1 MQKFLEKKLKILTK
15 AALRIQRPKIITITG
30 SVGKTSTKEAV
41 FAVLEKKFNVR
52 RSLKN
57 FNNEI
62 GVPLTVVGCDSPGKS
77 VAGWVEVFFKF
88 VGLSLWRLKRYPDVL
103 VLEIGSDK
111 PGDLKYLMDMIPRRL
126 LKAAVLTAVSAS
138 HLEFFGDIDGVF
150 KEKTAPFGYLR
161 DNAFA
166 ILNKDNCDF
175 EKVRQKL
182 QKKFITYAIK
192 QPAEVTAADLKAT
205 KEGITFVIKYH
216 GNSSEFLLADAVS
229 PHQVYALL
237 AGVSVGISLGMSF
250 ADIIS
255 GLKNYSILPGRMR
268 KIKGINNSLI
278 IDDTYNSSPIAAVM
292 ALQALSKLPL
302 GKRRIAVLGD
312 MLEMGEQSE
321 KLHRHIGEIAAKSNI
336 DYLFAF
342 GPESKF
348 TAEAAIKSGMH
359 KSTVHHFSGQLK
371 LTEYLEKMLKP
382 DDVILIKASQGMR
395 LEKVVKSLMEYPK
408 RAPKLLVRQN
418 KEWLKK

>member
-1 MQKFLEKKLKILTK
+1 MKKFFEKRLKTLTK
-15 AALRIQRPKIITITG
+15 AALRMQKPKIITITG

-41 FAVLEKKFNVR
+41 FSVLEKKFNIR

-57 FNNEI
+57 YNNEI
-62 GVPLTVVGCDSPGKS
+62 GVPLTVVGMDSPGKS
-77 VAGWVEVFFKF
+77 VAGWVEIFFKF
-88 VGLSLWRLKRYPDVL
+88 IGLSLWKMRRYPDVL
-103 VLEIGSDK
+103 VLEIGADK
-111 PGDLKYLMDMIPRRL
+111 PGDLKYLMDMIPKRL

-138 HLEFFGDIDGVF
+138 HLEFFGDIDEVF
-150 KEKTAPFGYLR
+150 KEKTVPFRYLR
-161 DNAFA
+161 DSGFA

-175 EKVRQKL
+175 EKVRQKF

-192 QPAEVTAADLKAT
+192 QPAEVTAVDLKAT
-205 KEGITFVIKYH
+205 QEGITFVVKYH
-216 GNSSEFLLADAVS
+216 GNSAELLLEDAVS

-237 AGVSVGISLGMSF
+237 AGVAVGISLGMSF
-250 ADIIS
+250 ADIVS

-268 KIKGINNSLI
+268 KIKGINGSLI

-292 ALQALSKLPL
+292 ALQALVKLPL

-321 KLHRHIGEIAAKSNI
+321 KLHRRIGSIAAKAGI

-342 GPESKF
+342 GHQARF
-348 TAEAAIKSGMH
+348 IAEEAVKSGMH
-359 KSTVHHFSGQLK
+359 KSTVAHFNGQLNLK
-371 LTEYLEKMLKP
+371 EHLKKMIQR
-382 DDVILIKASQGMR
+382 DDVILMKASQGMR
-395 LEKVVKSLMEYPK
+395 LEKVVKSLMQYPK

>member
-1 MQKFLEKKLKILTK
+1 M
-15 AALRIQRPKIITITG
+15 QRPKIITITG
-30 SVGKTSTKEAV
+30 SVGKTTTKEAV

-77 VAGWVEVFFKF
+77 VAGWIEVFFKF
-88 VGLSLWRLKRYPDVL
+88 IGLALFKRKKYPDVL
-103 VLEIGSDK
+103 VLEIAADK
-111 PGDLKYLMDMIPRRL
+111 PGDLKYLMSMIPKKL
-126 LKAAVLTAVSAS
+126 LKATVLTAVSAS

-150 KEKTAPFGYLR
+150 KEKTLPFGYLK
-161 DNAFA
+161 DNGFA
-166 ILNKDNCDF
+166 ILDKDNCDF
-175 EKVRQKL
+175 EKIRQKF

-192 QPAEVTAADLKAT
+192 QPAEVTAVDLRAT
-205 KEGITFVIKYH
+205 KEGITFIIKYH
-216 GNSSEFLLADAVS
+216 GNSSEFLLEDAVS
-229 PHQVYALL
+229 PHQVYSLL
-237 AGVSVGISLGMSF
+237 AGVAVGISLDMSF

-255 GLKNYSILPGRMR
+255 GLKNYSVLPGRMK

-278 IDDTYNSSPIAAVM
+278 IDDTYNSSPIAATM

-302 GKRRIAVLGD
+302 GRRRIAVLGD
-312 MLEMGEQSE
+312 MLEMGKQSE
-321 KLHRHIGEIAAKSNI
+321 KLHRHIGEIAAKANI

-342 GPESKF
+342 GPQAKF
-348 TAEAAIKSGMH
+348 IAQQAVKSGMH
-359 KSTVHHFSGQLK
+359 QSTVKHFSGQLK
-371 LTEYLEKMLKP
+371 LTEHLKNMIQR